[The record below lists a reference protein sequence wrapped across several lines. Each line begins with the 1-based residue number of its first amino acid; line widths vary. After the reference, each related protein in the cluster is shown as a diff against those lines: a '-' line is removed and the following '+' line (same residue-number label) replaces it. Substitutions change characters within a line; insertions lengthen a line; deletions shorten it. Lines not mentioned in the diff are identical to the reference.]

1 VGAIRLFRRR
11 GFGARVTFE
20 VIPAIDLRAGRCV
33 RLFQGDYDRETT
45 YSDDPLSVARGW
57 AELGAPR
64 LHVVDLDGAKD
75 GSPANQQVMREIC
88 SAVGIPVEVSGGIR
102 DLAGVEAAFAYGADR
117 VQLGSA
123 AVRDPELVAEA
134 CQRFPGKI
142 CVSLDARDGE
152 VYTDGWRVATGRSVE
167 SVAAEMVELGVPR
180 LMFTDIGRDATLTE
194 PNFDALAHLV
204 SLLPVPIIASGG
216 VAETSHLVRLAAIG
230 CEGAIV
236 GKALYE
242 GRVDLVEALGA
253 VAASDR

>member
-1 VGAIRLFRRR
+1 VS
-11 GFGARVTFE
+11 FE
-20 VIPAIDLRAGRCV
+20 VIPAIDLRGGRCV
-33 RLFQGDYDRETT
+33 RLFQGDYDRETQ
-45 YSDDPLSVARGW
+45 YSDDPVGVARRW
-57 AELGAPR
+57 EELGAPR

-88 SAVGIPVEVSGGIR
+88 GGVSIPVEVSGGIR
-102 DLAGVEAAFAYGADR
+102 DLAGVESAFAYGAER

-123 AVRDPELVAEA
+123 AIRDAHLVALA
-134 CQRFPGKI
+134 CQRFPGQI
-142 CVSLDARDGE
+142 CVSIDSRDGE

-194 PNFDALAHLV
+194 PNFEALGHLV
-204 SLLPVPIIASGG
+204 GLLPVPVVASGG

-242 GRVDLVEALGA
+242 GRVNLPEALEAIRGE
-253 VAASDR
+253 RH

>member
-1 VGAIRLFRRR
+1 VS
-11 GFGARVTFE
+11 FE
-20 VIPAIDLRAGRCV
+20 VIPAIDLRGGRCV
-33 RLFQGDYDRETT
+33 RLFQGDYDRETH
-45 YSDDPLSVARGW
+45 YSDDPVAVARQW
-57 AELGAPR
+57 ESLGAPR

-88 SAVGIPVEVSGGIR
+88 RAVAIPVEVSGGIR
-102 DLAGVEAAFAYGADR
+102 DLAGIEGAIAYGAER

-123 AVRDPELVAEA
+123 AIRDPELVAAA
-134 CQRFPGKI
+134 CQQYPGQI
-142 CVSLDARDGE
+142 CVSIDARDGE
-152 VYTDGWRVATGRSVE
+152 VYTDGWRIPTGRNAE

-194 PNFDALAHLV
+194 PNFEALGHLV
-204 SLLPVPIIASGG
+204 GLLPVPVVASGG

-242 GRVDLVEALGA
+242 GSVDLVEALDA
-253 VAASDR
+253 VRG